1 MATFVIEAMVRGYH
15 VYQSV
20 WSPTAGEQLPCR
32 KEPSNIQDPFSV
44 AGCKGEKL
52 LSLLLQS
59 KKTVLFLDRGPLGSG
74 RFTVASLSALKYKL
88 ATDHDRHVAEGR
100 GRPLNN

>member
-32 KEPSNIQDPFSV
+32 KEPGNIQDPFSV
-44 AGCKGEKL
+44 KEETFEFAASIEEDGII
-52 LSLLLQS
+52 
-59 KKTVLFLDRGPLGSG
+59 LDRGPLGSG
-74 RFTVASLSALKYKL
+74 RLTVASLSALK
-88 ATDHDRHVAEGR
+88 
-100 GRPLNN
+100 